1 MALWISSIASAITTA
16 RHGEGGNR
24 NNYHSAHAMPDIQ
37 IDRDPRHRRPL
48 PEAEQKRGEEGREKA
63 QKKKSKREIK
73 AAAADSCEQRIF
85 PRRAVTH
92 LPLFASYNMDAS
104 NTRWQV
110 KLSHKS
116 TQRMKFSVL

>member
-1 MALWISSIASAITTA
+1 
-16 RHGEGGNR
+16 
-24 NNYHSAHAMPDIQ
+24 MPDIQ
-37 IDRDPRHRRPL
+37 IETGILDTADLCPKPNKNVGRK
-48 PEAEQKRGEEGREKA
+48 AE
-63 QKKKSKREIK
+63 KKKGKREIK

-104 NTRWQV
+104 NTRWQE

>member
-1 MALWISSIASAITTA
+1 
-16 RHGEGGNR
+16 
-24 NNYHSAHAMPDIQ
+24 MPDIQ
-37 IDRDPRHRRPL
+37 IDTEILDTADLCPKPNKNVGRKGERR
-48 PEAEQKRGEEGREKA
+48 QRE
-63 QKKKSKREIK
+63 KKSKREIK
-73 AAAADSCEQRIF
+73 AAATDSCEQRIF